1 MKPNRNKWSFK
12 HEFHPNIFPS
22 TMIEAKCGMCG
33 HLSYFVT
40 RGFYQ
45 SANYCSYC
53 GAKMSEEEADH
64 GNPADISADCDEEGS
79 WEKFAEWYTEEEKK
93 HDLDNDEELWSKM
106 RREEE
111 KSWKKRATVHV
122 YKCHRQKQ

>member
-1 MKPNRNKWSFK
+1 MRSNRNKWLFK

-40 RGFYQ
+40 IGFYQ

-53 GAKMSEEEADH
+53 GAKMGEEETGHD
-64 GNPADISADCDEEGS
+64 NTADISLDYDEEES
-79 WEKFAEWYTEEEKK
+79 WEKFAEYYAEEEKK
-93 HDLDNDEELWSKM
+93 HDLDYDEELWAKIILAKEKESK
-106 RREEE
+106 
-111 KSWKKRATVHV
+111 V
-122 YKCHRQKQ
+122 